1 VVVTQLTSV
10 VKCSEKRKQDS
21 GVDDP
26 LPKTGWNHVGEVFP
40 LSIVELD
47 RHHEQISNAH
57 Q

>member
-1 VVVTQLTSV
+1 MIGV
-10 VKCSEKRKQDS
+10 VKCSQKRKQDS

-26 LPKTGWNHVGEVFP
+26 LAKTGWNHVGEVFP
-40 LSIVELD
+40 PSIVEFD